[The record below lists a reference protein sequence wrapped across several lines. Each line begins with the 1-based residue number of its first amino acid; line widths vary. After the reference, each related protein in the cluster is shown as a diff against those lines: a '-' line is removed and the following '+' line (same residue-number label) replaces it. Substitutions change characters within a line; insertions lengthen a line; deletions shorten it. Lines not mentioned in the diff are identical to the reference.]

1 MHAEP
6 VVVVMTDAEQCV
18 ETMHSR
24 GSKHAGEPMT
34 QTPSESEDAESDESS
49 MKRLVPVQVPMFQQS

>member
-6 VVVVMTDAEQCV
+6 IVVVMTDAEQCV

-24 GSKHAGEPMT
+24 GSKQAGEPMT
-34 QTPSESEDAESDESS
+34 QTPGESEVTHPECRTMREVTIMNA
-49 MKRLVPVQVPMFQQS
+49 LANNG